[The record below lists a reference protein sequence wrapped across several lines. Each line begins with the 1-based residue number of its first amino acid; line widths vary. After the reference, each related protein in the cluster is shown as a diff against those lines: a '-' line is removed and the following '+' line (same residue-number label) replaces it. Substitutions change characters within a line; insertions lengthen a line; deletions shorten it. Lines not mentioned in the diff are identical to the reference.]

1 MLKEVYIVWGEYE
14 RILHEWV
21 MSIFKKITDV
31 DATKFDK
38 AIGLKYKFDMDS
50 SDIDDL
56 EQWSGYIFE
65 VVDEQKFMLAVLKF
79 SIDFQ
84 TFS

>member
-1 MLKEVYIVWGEYE
+1 MAKEIYIEWTEYE
-14 RILHEWV
+14 RIFHEWV
-21 MSIFKKITDV
+21 MYIFKRITDV
-31 DATKFDK
+31 DTTKFDK
-38 AIGLKYKFDMDS
+38 AIGLKYKSDMDS
-50 SDIDDL
+50 SDL
-56 EQWSGYIFE
+56 EQWSGHIFK